1 MSDSKFNKRALSLT
15 FIVVLLI
22 GAFVILG
29 NFDNKG
35 GVIPAETASSDTVAT
50 PASPEVASLSETD
63 NANLDESGHESNA
76 ADCAHCLAAEEPATP
91 SKPFLSTNPSLDY
104 IFKDFAKLP
113 NQVVP
118 RSTFD
123 FLKGSH
129 VGARGSFAIG
139 GKVYSGTITMLK
151 EEHAVAHSYA
161 LALDDDLGR
170 LLVTTNAH
178 NKITAHVLFFDES
191 RALTATDYLVDA
203 NEPQLLVQATEV
215 SDIFCAKK
223 GTIYTQAGLRAADED
238 AIVLASGSVASG
250 SVPSGPVYT
259 VALEN
264 NPNSEFVFYLDFDG
278 EVVEGTPWLGGA
290 RIDAAPHPRAEDN
303 AFVTRVWRR
312 VVEDYAPFDI
322 NVTTDRAV
330 YDAAATDKRMI
341 CVITPT
347 TTVAPGAG
355 GVAYLNSFRT
365 DSPVIWAFNGSEYT
379 CADTI
384 SHEGGHAFGLRHD
397 GTTENVE
404 YYPGHNSGYTPGWS
418 PIMGAGFAGGIYDAV
433 TQWSRGEYTNANNQE
448 DDVAIIGNAS
458 NGFGFK
464 NDDFANAFDDNN
476 VGTMAITGPDQ
487 LGVDGIISRQ
497 ADIDFFRFSTEQ
509 GDVSF
514 SAVPIDVMSPDTQ
527 TGSETAGANLGA
539 TIKLYDETGLLI
551 ATGEPDGTE
560 DLESVVEA
568 YLESGIY
575 FVSVEGSGRGTDAS
589 DGFSDY
595 ASLGQYSIVGQLPI
609 PPLAIFGGDKLDVAV
624 VSLDT
629 NIQEEN
635 DTDFGFTYVAAPAV
649 QRTFLLTNIEPAD
662 ITNLSV
668 SLAVG
673 GAFSIVSAPPASLPG
688 EQSQYLTIAYDPTT
702 TGVDLDTV
710 LITYDTD
717 DGPEVF
723 EFAIGGTSTI
733 SATKDNYEENDSLPS
748 ARNLNAFENV
758 WLSDNKGLAFFMD
771 DQFDA
776 YKFTPTESGALL
788 ITIDIDYDATAGNIT
803 FELYNGTASSSST
816 PLVTSTAGN
825 GTIRYILPS
834 NYSGSLRQF
843 YIVAKTTDASSVRN
857 AYDLR
862 WNASILE
869 IGDDDFYE
877 ENDTQD
883 QAFDLSGS
891 TATSL
896 SGILGEGILDDE
908 DWYRIDI
915 PSDPFIR
922 MFYVKA
928 LFTHAEGDI
937 NIQVFDGSNFSQ
949 FFPSTSA
956 TENDYEVITYH
967 NSVSTAD
974 FADNFTPSGNVAI
987 MGVNPGTYYIR
998 VYGDYA
1004 GNAYD
1009 LIFETPRDDQYE
1021 VVGTDVE
1028 GDDIENDSLENAF
1041 DLGQTIVD
1049 KWLSEVDGIGTS
1061 SSYAD
1066 NATAQNFVNGPDED
1080 WYKFTIDNSVIL
1092 EQVILE
1098 YESFD
1103 GGFMDV
1109 FLYDD
1114 SGTLLLSSTDF
1125 TFSDTLTLDE
1135 PTGYTYYIKVD
1146 ADSDISGLSGY
1157 DFKVT
1162 YSSEPPFVEDP
1173 FEDEYEENDSYNQ
1186 VFNISNNE
1194 GFWLT
1199 AIDGYA
1205 TMTDPDWYQ
1214 IVVPAG
1220 ATRLEVALGFVADEG
1235 NINLTLTTSQGAPI
1249 NETQLDISFEEAGNG
1264 NVRRVI
1270 WEDPIP
1276 GTYKI
1281 AATGDEEQPVNYG
1294 KGNIY
1299 NLFWDITPSED
1310 NYEQNDN
1317 VGEPYDLSNY
1327 ERKLL
1332 RKLDGLGIQADE
1344 DWYLVTTRSDTE
1356 QLRINVSFTHE
1367 DGDIDMDLY
1376 NTAGYLVA
1384 RSITSTDNESII
1396 YSNPIEG
1403 DYLIRLHYG
1412 DAGNEYDLS
1421 WSALNADEV
1430 FDLTV
1435 GDDEYEENDLL
1446 SESEVLTRFEPRL
1459 SNYLGLGTQKD
1470 DDWFEIDVPEDNLGL
1485 YVECLFT
1492 NVDGDIDF
1500 EIYDSLGYP
1509 IFTRDGITDDEI
1521 LLLDSTLSPG
1531 TYYIRVYGPNVGND
1545 YDLYWVARIIDIYEE
1560 NDTLETAYDTSLLD
1574 TQKLSDTDYATQGDD
1589 DWFAIPT
1596 TGDYPWLRVTL
1607 DYVDQNGAIDF
1618 TIIDTLANEYT
1629 ANSTEDS
1636 ETLFV
1641 PVQEGTNYVKVFGD
1655 DVYNIYDLTWLILQD
1670 DEYEENDTSDTAA
1683 DIQELPTIS
1692 ATQFDDDWFTFST
1705 NATNSFLSVVARFD
1719 DDEGNIGIEVYY
1731 DDNGVITSLEVSD
1744 DEDEDIESVVLFAT
1758 PGDYY
1763 VRVFGDG
1770 INENYTL
1777 DWLVAPDDEYEEN
1790 DILEEAADITGNEDE
1805 YLKGVQ
1811 FDEDWYEVVVYPG
1824 EVSLRVD
1831 LRFAHEDGNLDLT
1844 LYNDLGEEL
1853 AYANTDTDNEVIL
1866 YGPNP
1871 FGDPAGDTYYVKVSG
1886 SDAGTD
1892 YLLYWAATTEDIYE
1906 GDEGNNTFDRAT
1918 DGIIGSEGVRIS
1930 DTTGYATS
1938 EDEDWY
1944 RVTINGG
1951 DDGVIIE
1958 VTFDQDDGRNI
1969 DIELFNASETLV
1981 SRSNGFGD
1989 VERIHYTGGSGDYYL
2004 RVFNDLSGNPY
2015 DIMWNSYNE
2024 DVLEIA
2030 ATNPNRDNDTPALP
2044 RDLVNDIRNRGMFG
2058 NDGFTLELALLSG
2071 MTQIDEDWY
2080 LVEAE
2085 LGENIF
2091 IVDLKFE
2098 HAQGDLDVAVYDML
2112 GSLIFDSNGADVDVF
2127 GAEGVVS
2134 PTSQIESTDDGE
2146 RLTIRDLPFGDY
2158 LVCVYG
2164 YGILPPKDI
2173 AGWMPGDFDPYAA
2186 DLNDADNN
2194 QFVDNTEPGGSSYY
2208 TFSVPIARG
2217 MGNTYSMRWNS
2228 TIEDIY
2234 DVETA
2239 DTEDVEFNDDIY
2251 HRTFAGDDGIPE
2263 TVDIPLIDQF
2273 GVEDDDGIV
2282 DDALRTHPGANGIPG
2297 DADDLVDVLY
2307 RPEYNTSDLVQF
2319 DDDWYEYTVDV
2330 GGGLP
2335 HSLFVRIGFEHIE
2348 GDLGLRVY
2356 KASALDEQRLEDGEL
2371 TDEDLAIAL
2380 IGESLTVTDNE
2391 TIEYVSATA
2400 ETYYIQV
2407 VGEDLGTPYG
2417 LTVRAFL
2424 DDEWEE
2430 NDTLP
2435 EADDNADITLL
2446 TNSTLFGIQRDTDYY
2461 RMDVPKDQVH
2471 MFAGVTPINNAED
2484 LGVTITDETGSVLP
2498 DGYFQTGVVSPEPK
2512 TYYLRVTGSNS
2523 GSSYYFD
2530 WTFNNVDEYDVFM
2543 LTDIEGN
2550 EFGQNDTPAGAPDL
2564 TRQRLEP
2571 VYIPTPRPA
2580 WTYINPIT
2588 EFGFDYGLI
2597 GALPLWVT
2605 NPIFDPFGHA
2615 TQEGDDWYQL
2625 KIPSWALRSVQQEE
2639 NNNTFQAL
2647 KRDYYTQ
2654 LLVDIA
2660 FDHVD
2665 GDINLEVY
2673 DSNSIDPDNF
2683 DPENL
2688 PNPIARSESSSIEI
2702 GAESV
2707 AARID
2712 PLTHDLVYYI
2722 RVYGDNNANDYS
2734 LKWEYTAEDAYE
2746 EEDTNNFVDL
2756 AYDLTN
2762 VDGAS
2767 TELTPLHEIEYL
2779 VDVNGDGEVD
2789 AADGGFKAPRGYGSQ
2804 STDDWYTIVVSPG
2817 STELEVHCDFF
2828 SDDNPDYRF
2837 TPDNLDMDIE
2847 VYFLAG
2853 NDGDPSTRDLRKPVL
2868 VRRLA
2873 NVTPEFTRYT
2883 VDKPEEVLADWTDL
2897 RHEFDTFA
2905 IDNPGIYFIRVF
2917 FDNRTHPYTLY
2928 WDDKGDGDGS
2938 NVGDAAIIDDYVRGY
2953 LDGEWSFAAPE
2964 DLPTSLLENPYE
2976 NTDGDRYPNW
2986 AEFALLLDASKWDYV
3001 MIGKSIKDFEGQDY
3015 FHFEYLRSREA
3026 VALGYKFTVEE
3037 TEDLDF
3043 DGTEAVH
3050 VSTTSVNS
3058 QVERV
3063 IYRCSQPM
3071 SVQDKCFFRLEV
3083 EEPEPK

>member
-29 NFDNKG
+29 PSDDKG
-35 GVIPAETASSDTVAT
+35 GATPSEIASSDAVAT
-50 PASPEVASLSETD
+50 PVTTEVASLSETD
-63 NANLDESGHESNA
+63 NIAQDEVVDEAHA
-76 ADCAHCLAAEEPATP
+76 TDCAHCLAAEEPTTA
-91 SKPFLSTNPSLDY
+91 SEPFLSTNPSLDY
-104 IFKDFAKLP
+104 IFKDFAKLQK
-113 NQVVP
+113 QVTP

-129 VGARGSFAIG
+129 VGARGSFTLG
-139 GKVYSGTITMLK
+139 GKVYSGTVTMLK
-151 EEHAVAHSYA
+151 EEHPVAHSYA

-170 LLVTTNAH
+170 LVVTTNAH
-178 NKITAHVLFFDES
+178 DKITAHVLFFDES
-191 RALTATDYLVDA
+191 RAFIASDYLVDA
-203 NEPQLLVQATEV
+203 SEPQLLVQATEV
-215 SDIFCAKK
+215 SDIFCAQK
-223 GTIYTQAGLRAADED
+223 GTIYTVTGIRAPGAD
-238 AIVLASGSVASG
+238 AIVMTSETESGSA
-250 SVPSGPVYT
+250 PSGPIYT

-264 NPNSEFVFYLDFDG
+264 NPNSEFVYYLDFDG

-290 RIDAAPHPRAEDN
+290 RIDAAPHVRADDN

-312 VVEDYAPFDI
+312 VVEDFAPFDI

-330 YDAAATDKRMI
+330 YDAAESDKRMM

-347 TTVAPGAG
+347 TTAAPGAG

-365 DSPVIWAFNGSEYT
+365 DSPVVWTFNPTEYT

-397 GTTENVE
+397 GTTQNVE
-404 YYPGHNSGYTPGWS
+404 YYPGHTAGYTPGWS
-418 PIMGAGFAGGIYDAV
+418 PIMGAGFSGGIDDAV
-433 TQWSRGEYTNANNQE
+433 TQWSRGEYTNANNSE
-448 DDVAIIGNAS
+448 DDVAIIGNTS

-464 NDDFANAFDDNN
+464 NDDYANAFDDNN

-487 LGVDGIISRQ
+487 VGVDGLISRQ

-514 SAVPIDVMSPDTQ
+514 SAVPIDVMSPDSQ
-527 TGSETAGANLGA
+527 SGSETAGANLAA
-539 TIKLYDETGLLI
+539 TIKLYDATGLLI
-551 ATGEPDGTE
+551 ATGEPDGSE

-568 YLESGIY
+568 YLEAGVY
-575 FVSVEGSGRGTDAS
+575 FVSVEGTGRGTDATV
-589 DGFSDY
+589 GFSDY
-595 ASLGQYSIVGQLPI
+595 ASLGQYSIVGQLPV

-629 NIQEEN
+629 NIQTEN

-649 QRTFLLTNIEPAD
+649 QRTFLLTNIEPSD
-662 ITNLSV
+662 ITNLSI

-673 GAFSIVSAPPASLPG
+673 GPFSIVSAPPALLPG
-688 EQSQYLTIAYDPTT
+688 EQSQYLTIAYNPTT

-723 EFAIGGTSTI
+723 QFAIGGTSTI
-733 SATKDNYEENDSLPS
+733 SATKDNYEENDTIG
-748 ARNLNAFENV
+748 AAANLNAQEDV
-758 WLSDNKGLAFFMD
+758 WLSDYKGVAFFMD

-776 YKFTPTESGALL
+776 YTFTPTESGALL
-788 ITIDIDYDATAGNIT
+788 ITIDIDYDATAGDIT
-803 FELYNGTASSSST
+803 FELYNGTANSSSE
-816 PLVTSTAGN
+816 PLVSSTAGN

-834 NYSGSLRQF
+834 SYSGLLRKF
-843 YIVAKTTDASSVRN
+843 YIVAKTTDLATVRN
-857 AYDLR
+857 AYDLK

-883 QAFDLSGS
+883 QAFDLSGA

-896 SGILGEGILDDE
+896 SGILGLGILDDE

-937 NIQVFDGSNFSQ
+937 NIQLYDGSTFSQ
-949 FFPSTSA
+949 FFPDTSA
-956 TENDYEVITYH
+956 TENDYEVLTYH
-967 NSVSTAD
+967 RSVATAD
-974 FADNFTPSGNVAI
+974 YTDNFTPTGNVSI
-987 MGVNPGTYYIR
+987 MGVPPGTYYIR

-1004 GNAYD
+1004 GNSYD
-1009 LIFETPRDDQYE
+1009 LIFEGLRDDKYE
-1021 VVGTDVE
+1021 VVGIDE
-1028 GDDIENDSLENAF
+1028 NDEDIENDDIDDAF

-1061 SSYAD
+1061 SAYAN
-1066 NATAQNFVNGPDED
+1066 NATAQNFVNSGDED

-1103 GGFMDV
+1103 GGFMNV
-1109 FLYDD
+1109 FLYD
-1114 SGTLLLSSTDF
+1114 GNGNLLLSSTDF
-1125 TFSDTLTLDE
+1125 TFSNTLTLDV
-1135 PTGYTYYIKVD
+1135 PTGFTYYIKVD
-1146 ADSDISGLSGY
+1146 AQSDISGLSGY

-1162 YSSEPPFVEDP
+1162 YSSEPPFVEEP
-1173 FEDEYEENDSYNQ
+1173 FEDAYEDNDASNQ
-1186 VFNISNNE
+1186 VYDISGNE

-1214 IVVPAG
+1214 IVVPVG
-1220 ATRLEVALGFVADEG
+1220 ATKLEVALGFDAGDG
-1235 NINLTLTTSQGAPI
+1235 NINLTLATSAGVPL
-1249 NETQLDISFEEAGNG
+1249 NESNLEISFEAAGDG
-1264 NVRRVI
+1264 NVRRVV

-1281 AATGDEEQPVNYG
+1281 AATGDEVQPINHG

-1299 NLFWDITPSED
+1299 NLFWDITPAED
-1310 NYEQNDN
+1310 NYEENDN
-1317 VGEPYDLSNY
+1317 VGEPFDLSSY
-1327 ERKLL
+1327 ERQLL
-1332 RKLDGLGIQADE
+1332 RKLDGLGVQADE
-1344 DWYLVTTRSDTE
+1344 DWYKVTTRSDTA
-1356 QLRINVSFTHE
+1356 QLRINATFTHA
-1367 DGDIDMDLY
+1367 DGDIDVDVY

-1384 RSITSTDNESII
+1384 RAISSTDNESII
-1396 YSNPIEG
+1396 YSNPVEG
-1403 DYLIRLHYG
+1403 DYFIRLHYG

-1435 GDDEYEENDLL
+1435 GDDEYEENDLR
-1446 SESEVLTRFEPRL
+1446 SESEVLSRFEPRL

-1492 NVDGDIDF
+1492 HVDGDIDF

-1509 IFTRDGITDDEI
+1509 IFTRDGIVDDEI
-1521 LLLDSTLSPG
+1521 LLLDSTLTAG

-1560 NDTLETAYDTSLLD
+1560 NDTLETAYDTSLLA
-1574 TQKLSDTDYATQGDD
+1574 TQKLSETDYATQGDD
-1589 DWFAIPT
+1589 DWFAIPV
-1596 TGDYPWLRVTL
+1596 TGNYPWLRVTL

-1641 PVQEGTNYVKVFGD
+1641 PVQAGTNYVKVFGD

-1670 DEYEENDTSDTAA
+1670 DDYEENDTSDMAA
-1683 DIQELPTIS
+1683 DIQLLPSIS
-1692 ATQFDDDWFTFST
+1692 ATQFDDDWFTFSSD
-1705 NATNSFLSVVARFD
+1705 ATNSFLSVVARFD

-1744 DEDEDIESVVLFAT
+1744 DVDEDIESVVLFAT

-1790 DILEEAADITGNEDE
+1790 DTLAEAADITGNEDE
-1805 YLKGVQ
+1805 YLRAVQ
-1811 FDEDWYEVVVYPG
+1811 FDDDWYEVVVFPG

-1831 LRFAHEDGNLDLT
+1831 LRFAHEDGNLELT
-1844 LYNDLGEEL
+1844 LYDALGEEL
-1853 AYANTDTDNEVIL
+1853 AYANTDTDNEVII

-1871 FGDPAGDTYYVKVSG
+1871 FGAEEGDTYYVKVSG

-1906 GDEGNNTFDRAT
+1906 GDEGNNTYDRAT
-1918 DGIIGSEGVRIS
+1918 DGIIGSEGFRIS
-1930 DTTGYATS
+1930 ETSGYATS

-1944 RVTINGG
+1944 RVTINEG

-1981 SRSNGFGD
+1981 ARSNGFGD
-1989 VERIHYTGGSGDYYL
+1989 VERIHHTGGAGDYYL

-2015 DIMWNSYNE
+2015 DIMWNSYKE
-2024 DVLEIA
+2024 DILEIA
-2030 ATNPNRDNDTPALP
+2030 AINPNRDNDGEGLP
-2044 RDLVNDIRNRGMFG
+2044 RDLVGDIRNFNLFG
-2058 NDGFTLELALLSG
+2058 NDGFSLELALLSG

-2080 LVEAE
+2080 EVQVAS
-2085 LGENIF
+2085 GEDIF

-2098 HAQGDLDVAVYDML
+2098 HAQGDIDVAVYDVS
-2112 GSLIFDSNGADVDVF
+2112 GSLIFDSGGVDVDVY
-2127 GAEGVVS
+2127 GEGGVFS

-2146 RLTIRDLPFGDY
+2146 RLTIRDLPPGNY
-2158 LVCVYG
+2158 KVCVYG

-2173 AGWMPGDFDPYAA
+2173 SGWMPGDFDPYAENLHEA
-2186 DLNDADNN
+2186 PHN
-2194 QFVDNTEPGGSSYY
+2194 QFVDTTDPDESSYY

-2234 DVETA
+2234 DVETP
-2239 DTEDVEFNDDIY
+2239 DTEDVEYNDDIY
-2251 HRTFAGDDGIPE
+2251 HRTFAGDDGDPL
-2263 TVDIPLIDQF
+2263 TVDILLVDQY
-2273 GVEDDDGIV
+2273 GVADDDGIV
-2282 DDALRTHPGANGIPG
+2282 DDNLRTFTFPGPNGELG
-2297 DADDLVDVLY
+2297 DPDDLEVEY
-2307 RPEYNTSDLVQF
+2307 RPEYNTFGLVQF
-2319 DDDWYEYTVDV
+2319 DDDWYEYTVDA
-2330 GGGLP
+2330 GGGEP
-2335 HSLFVRIGFEHIE
+2335 HALFVRIGFEHIQ

-2356 KASALDEQRLEDGEL
+2356 KASALDSQRLADGEL
-2371 TDEDLAIAL
+2371 TEADLELAL
-2380 IGESLTVTDNE
+2380 IGESLNLIDNE
-2391 TIEYVSATA
+2391 TVEYVSPIA

-2407 VGEDLGTPYG
+2407 IGEDLGTPYG

-2430 NDTLP
+2430 NDTLA

-2446 TNSTLFGIQRDTDYY
+2446 TSTNGALLFGIQRDTDYY
-2461 RMDVPKDQVH
+2461 RMDVPADQVH
-2471 MFAGVTPINNAED
+2471 LFPSVLSINNGED
-2484 LGVTITDETGSVLP
+2484 LGFTVTDENGAELP
-2498 DGYFQTGVVSPEPK
+2498 AGYFQTAVISPEPK
-2512 TYYLRVTGSNS
+2512 TYYLLVTGDNS
-2523 GSSYYFD
+2523 GSSYFFS
-2530 WTFNNVDEYDVFM
+2530 WSFNNVDEYDVFM
-2543 LTDIEGN
+2543 FPPDPENPEILV
-2550 EFGQNDTPAGAPDL
+2550 GQNDTPAGAADL

-2580 WTYINPIT
+2580 STYINPIT
-2588 EFGFDYGLI
+2588 ELGFDYALI
-2597 GALPLWVT
+2597 GSLPLWVT

-2625 KIPSWALRSVQQEE
+2625 KIPSWELKQVQQEE

-2647 KRDYYTQ
+2647 KRNYFTR
-2654 LLVDIA
+2654 LLVDIE
-2660 FDHVD
+2660 FDHAD

-2673 DSNSIDPDNF
+2673 DGYSIDPFAF
-2683 DPENL
+2683 DPDNL
-2688 PNPIARSESSSIEI
+2688 PTPIARSESSTLED
-2702 GAESV
+2702 GTESV
-2707 AARID
+2707 AAGID
-2712 PLTHDLVYYI
+2712 PLVHDLIYYI

-2734 LKWEYTAEDAYE
+2734 LKWEQVAEDAYE
-2746 EEDTNNFVDL
+2746 EDDTNNFVDL

-2762 VDGAS
+2762 VDGVS
-2767 TELTPLHEIEYL
+2767 TEQTWLHQIEYL
-2779 VDVNGDGEVD
+2779 VDVNGDGVVN
-2789 AADGGFKAPRGYGSQ
+2789 AADGGFTAPRGYGSQ
-2804 STDDWYTIVVSPG
+2804 TTDDWFTIVVSED

-2853 NDGDPSTRDLRKPVL
+2853 NDNDPETRDLRKPVL

-2873 NVTPEFTRYT
+2873 NKTPEFTRYT
-2883 VDKPEEVLADWTDL
+2883 VDKPEHVLADWTDL

-2905 IDNPGIYFIRVF
+2905 IDEPGIYFIRVF
-2917 FDNRTHPYTLY
+2917 FDNRTHPYSLY
-2928 WDDKGDGDGS
+2928 WDDKNDVSNAGDQ
-2938 NVGDAAIIDDYVRGY
+2938 AIIDDYLNG
-2953 LDGEWSFAAPE
+2953 DWSFAAPE
-2964 DLPTSLLENPYE
+2964 DLPINLLENPYE

-2986 AEFALLLDASKWDYV
+2986 AEFALILDASKWDYV
-3001 MIGKSIKDFEGQDY
+3001 IIGKSIKDFEGQDY

-3026 VALGYKFTVEE
+3026 VALGYEFTVEE
-3037 TEDLDF
+3037 AEDLDF
-3043 DGTEAVH
+3043 NGAEAILVE
-3050 VSTTSVNS
+3050 TITINA

-3063 IYRCSQPM
+3063 IYRCTQPM
-3071 SVQDKCFFRLEV
+3071 SVWDKCFFRLQV